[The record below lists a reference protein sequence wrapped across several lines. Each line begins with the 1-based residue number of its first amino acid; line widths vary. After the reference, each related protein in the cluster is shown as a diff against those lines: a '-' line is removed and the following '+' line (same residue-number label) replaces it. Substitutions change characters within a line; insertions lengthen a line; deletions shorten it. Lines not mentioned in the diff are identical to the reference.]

1 MGDIADPT
9 LVTPGHSAESGSVF
23 LWGSFFRL
31 PSRFQRVGIAAL
43 AGSHAMTT
51 FSVAR
56 IASANEPDFAAFI
69 AIDWADREHAWAIQV
84 AGTTRRENGS

>member
-1 MGDIADPT
+1 LLIHASHT
-9 LVTPGHSAESGSVF
+9 RALSRIWISFLVGQ
-23 LWGSFFRL
+23 LFRL

-51 FSVAR
+51 VSVPR

-69 AIDWADREHAWAIQV
+69 AIDWADREHAWAMQV
-84 AGTTRRENGS
+84 AGTTGRETGS